1 MPEQYPKI
9 SVVTACFN
17 QAAYIE
23 ECILSVVGQQ
33 YPNLEYIIIDGG
45 STDGTVDIIKKY
57 EQHIAYWISEKDN
70 GLYDALH
77 RGFQKAT
84 GEIMG
89 WINSDDFLIK
99 RSLYSVADIFSNN
112 QQVDWVQGHPCVAD
126 ESGRIVFQ
134 RPQRSSKYSFYLKE
148 YHDGIFIQQESTYW
162 RSRLWEKAG
171 MSISRDYLYAG
182 DFELWMRFY
191 KYAEQYTTPALIGA
205 FRMRKDQISEK
216 NYKLYLQ
223 ECDSIIEK
231 YAKELTTAE
240 LSVLRKMTGA
250 GKKNVMS
257 FLLRRLGVK
266 NAFDKS
272 LNKIPLAVNYD
283 RELQRFVSIV

>member
-1 MPEQYPKI
+1 
-9 SVVTACFN
+9 
-17 QAAYIE
+17 
-23 ECILSVVGQQ
+23 
-33 YPNLEYIIIDGG
+33 
-45 STDGTVDIIKKY
+45 
-57 EQHIAYWISEKDN
+57 
-70 GLYDALH
+70 
-77 RGFQKAT
+77 
-84 GEIMG
+84 
-89 WINSDDFLIK
+89 
-99 RSLYSVADIFSNN
+99 
-112 QQVDWVQGHPCVAD
+112 
-126 ESGRIVFQ
+126 
-134 RPQRSSKYSFYLKE
+134 
-148 YHDGIFIQQESTYW
+148 
-162 RSRLWEKAG
+162 